1 MSHNKTREETIKEVQ
16 GYITEAENIVIEDT
30 VDFNE
35 TMDVRDVY
43 SNIEFY
49 IKIKQSLLPDLK
61 TFLMNK
67 TDLYIMNGIH
77 GSIYKDYDVVT
88 VPNHFFRI
96 KQVQFGSCN
105 VSSRLLY
112 TEIYDEIKQSIKQ
125 TYHNKTMAR
134 QPIRKLGRVLKTV
147 QAKLFDINT
156 RININMNKHPD
167 YNEFKEYSHIKPE
180 ISEFRVDDKMINK
193 SFSTSLL
200 IVPHTVHKGE
210 VLMRGKVLYKEK
222 IFIVSP
228 NGTFDDR
235 LNLLDY
241 LMPNTI
247 RYVEKNKEW
256 ILNYNMQD
264 IMDLL
269 EANNIKRTV
278 FVDLSCANQQY
289 AVNNTQT
296 IMKQTAFIEGRK
308 YGSIGSI
315 RKSRNKNFSI

>member
-1 MSHNKTREETIKEVQ
+1 MSHNKMKEVQ
-16 GYITEAENIVIEDT
+16 GYITESENIVIEDIT
-30 VDFNE
+30 NFNE

-43 SNIEFY
+43 ANIEFH
-49 IKIKQSLLPDLK
+49 IKMKKSLLPDLK

-105 VSSRLLY
+105 ISSILLY
-112 TEIYDEIKQSIKQ
+112 TEIYDEINQSIKQ
-125 TYHNKTMAR
+125 TYHNKTLAR
-134 QPIRKLGRVLKTV
+134 QPIRKIGRVLKTV
-147 QAKLFDINT
+147 QKKLFDINT
-156 RININMNKHPD
+156 RININMNKHPN
-167 YNEFKEYSHIKPE
+167 YNEFKKYSHIKPE
-180 ISEFRVDDKMINK
+180 ISEFRVDDKMVNK

-210 VLMRGKVLYKEK
+210 ILMRGKVLYKEK

-228 NGTFDDR
+228 NGKFYDR

-247 RYVEKNKEW
+247 QHVESSNEW
-256 ILNYNMQD
+256 ILKYNMQD

-289 AVNNTQT
+289 AVNNTQS
-296 IMKQTAFIEGRK
+296 IMDKTALIEGRK

-315 RKSRNKNFSI
+315 RKSRNKNFQSSF

>member
-1 MSHNKTREETIKEVQ
+1 MKEIQ
-16 GYITEAENIVIEDT
+16 GYITESENNVIEDIT
-30 VDFNE
+30 NFNE

-49 IKIKQSLLPDLK
+49 IKMKRTLLPDLK

-77 GSIYKDYDVVT
+77 GSIYKDYNVVT

-105 VSSRLLY
+105 ISSILLY
-112 TEIYDEIKQSIKQ
+112 TEIYDEIKQSIQK
-125 TYHNKTMAR
+125 TYQNKTLAR
-134 QPIRKLGRVLKTV
+134 QPIRKLGRVLKSV
-147 QAKLFDINT
+147 QSKLFDINT
-156 RININMNKHPD
+156 RININMNKHP
-167 YNEFKEYSHIKPE
+167 NFKEFKEYAHIKPE
-180 ISEFRVDDKMINK
+180 ISEFRVDDTMVNK

-210 VLMRGKVLYKEK
+210 ILMRGKVLYKEK

-228 NGTFDDR
+228 NGKFYDR

-247 RYVEKNKEW
+247 QRVESSNEW
-256 ILNYNMQD
+256 ILKYNMQD

-296 IMKQTAFIEGRK
+296 IMNKTALIEGQK
-308 YGSIGSI
+308 YGSIGSM
-315 RKSRNKNFSI
+315 RKSRNKNYQPSKSYA